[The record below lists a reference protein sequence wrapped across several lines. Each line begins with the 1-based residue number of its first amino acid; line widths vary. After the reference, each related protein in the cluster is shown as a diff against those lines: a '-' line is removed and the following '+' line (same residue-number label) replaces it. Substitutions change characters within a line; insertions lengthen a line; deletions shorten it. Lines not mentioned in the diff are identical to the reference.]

1 MSRVL
6 SSLETDALYH
16 SFVDEDAAGDIAFFL
31 YATIAYC
38 IVRLATELTLP
49 GKIRGYTYQQYVVT
63 LGHQA
68 VLLPCLGVGW
78 WVGFFQREGSS
89 LIYLLTGAYM
99 VSDSIVNYSPVSGCV
114 AAFRD
119 AEKPTFSYAVHIH
132 HFFTFALCAL
142 GTTLPSW
149 LEDEGAVCILLGEA
163 GSLWITV
170 TLIWPTALNYILRF
184 YTFMA
189 SRVLGVLVAVDIMRQ
204 LKDPLPRLLLLAMGF
219 GIAHDNWKSEWLAPQ
234 PSAITAPTCHFPNVY
249 LLTTDPC
256 AARLSLSLCS
266 SSPRQDAHQCQGRK
280 GGRAARQPDDL
291 VAALRSHF

>member
-1 MSRVL
+1 MTRVL

-38 IVRLATELTLP
+38 TVRLATELALP

-184 YTFMA
+184 YTFLA
-189 SRVLGVLVAVDIMRQ
+189 SRTLGVLVAVDIMRQ
-204 LKDPLPRLLLLAMGF
+204 LKDPLPRLLLLAMGV
-219 GIAHDNWKSEWLAPQ
+219 GIAHDNWKSEWHASALGDHGAHLPVPTRVCCRPPRAPLI
-234 PSAITAPTCHFPNVY
+234 S
-249 LLTTDPC
+249 
-256 AARLSLSLCS
+256 LSLSVYVC
-266 SSPRQDAHQCQGRK
+266 A
-280 GGRAARQPDDL
+280 RAALGKMRTNAK
-291 VAALRSHF
+291 AAKAVEPPGSPMTSWPL